1 MIHFNI
7 HLSCLIFQK
16 DNTNEM
22 KNYKWNIFKIVGEW
36 WDADETRYE
45 IEMKNIFHTKTF
57 IYV

>member
-22 KNYKWNIFKIVGEW
+22 KIIN
-36 WDADETRYE
+36 ETFNE
-45 IEMKNIFHTKTF
+45 AQS
-57 IYV
+57 